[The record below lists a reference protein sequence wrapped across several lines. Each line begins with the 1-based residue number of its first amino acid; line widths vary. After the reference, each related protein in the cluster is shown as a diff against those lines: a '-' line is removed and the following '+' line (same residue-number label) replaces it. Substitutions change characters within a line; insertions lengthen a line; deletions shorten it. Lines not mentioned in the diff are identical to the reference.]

1 MHVIEL
7 VLLKLGS
14 SHVVSI
20 SKESIF
26 KVQIVFLGS
35 IDCIKILVRFLL
47 MLKFDYLRNV
57 RFIIHADPKSII
69 LGTFLQSMR
78 MLSGFKSLCKILK
91 LSRTLNPYTK
101 LIISGSTSRALFF
114 SVLKHFG

>member
-1 MHVIEL
+1 MHIVEL
-7 VLLKLGS
+7 VLFELSS

-35 IDCIKILVRFLL
+35 IDFIKVKVRFLL

-57 RFIIHADPKSII
+57 RFRIHADPKSII
-69 LGTFLQSMR
+69 LGTFLESIR
-78 MLSGFKSLCKILK
+78 ILSGFKSLCKILK
-91 LSRTLNPYTK
+91 LSSTLNPYAK
-101 LIISGSTSRALFF
+101 LIISGSTSLALFL
-114 SVLKHFG
+114 SVLKHLG